1 MKTKILEVIEKQD
14 GNTELLLDYWKFV
27 DEIKFDFVF
36 TAKFLINKF
45 NLEGYDDLS
54 ERVADAG
61 SLLIKKLK
69 DCNNC
74 YADFVFCNRANF
86 KNLKLKIL
94 REEALLHKD
103 LKDNTLLI

>member
-1 MKTKILEVIEKQD
+1 MYYFEEHIKYKLKGKMKTKILEVIEKQD

-61 SLLIKKLK
+61 SLLIKKWL
-69 DCNNC
+69 CC
-74 YADFVFCNRANF
+74 T
-86 KNLKLKIL
+86 KI
-94 REEALLHKD
+94 
-103 LKDNTLLI
+103 